1 MLKSSWPNQ
10 KDWSSA
16 MKYTCHSTY
25 SSNTH
30 SSKISLTLKKKN
42 ILGHWFWK
50 GNQNFSAHPHIK
62 HFKPIHNIN
71 RMYFIITKWIM
82 SHAYAFC
89 KLFIFLFLNILKYV
103 VRKIVSKYE
112 DQFLHF
118 FYITAKIFI
127 LNKKKKKFYA
137 ELLMIINELFTLFG
151 RLTSSLLS

>member
-1 MLKSSWPNQ
+1 
-10 KDWSSA
+10 
-16 MKYTCHSTY
+16 
-25 SSNTH
+25 
-30 SSKISLTLKKKN
+30 
-42 ILGHWFWK
+42 
-50 GNQNFSAHPHIK
+50 
-62 HFKPIHNIN
+62 
-71 RMYFIITKWIM
+71 M

-151 RLTSSLLS
+151 LLTSSLLS